1 MKKITSYLAYF
12 WASLGS
18 LIILVAFIGMSGWQ
32 QLSLKLPFMRL
43 DPQYSGGAIIDTVIN
58 NNQTIYV
65 HENVF
70 PGVFSQSKTGFIQLD
85 VLGTNIDTIK
95 IDSILINNNL
105 TSIYTTIDKAKA
117 DNFEVVNFAK
127 MHDKWIIRLKVEK

>member
-1 MKKITSYLAYF
+1 MKKITSFLAYF

-32 QLSLKLPFMRL
+32 QLSLRLPFMRL

-105 TSIYTTIDKAKA
+105 TSIYAIIDKAKA

-127 MHDKWIIRLKVEK
+127 MYDKWIIRLKVEK